1 MPRLGAGLMV
11 LGLLTVA
18 GALVDRFGLTA
29 AAGSRADADETSL
42 PPPGQPSASPRG
54 TATAGPVAT
63 PSPSVASTALA
74 LNVPYPK
81 SGPDTFTY
89 ATTTGP
95 VLGTAGG
102 IRRFHVAMESNI
114 TQVAMADLVAKI
126 DQTLG
131 DQRSWIA
138 GGAYRLQQV
147 PRATEAQFTV
157 YLVTEQTSV
166 RMCAPLKTNGY
177 TSCRQ
182 GAHVVLNLDRW
193 MASVP
198 GYVDAKVAL
207 DTYRTYMINHE
218 VGHALG
224 HDHQLCPGNGK
235 PAPVMEQQT
244 FGLHGCVPNPWP
256 YLGGKLYTGPPGRY

>member
-1 MPRLGAGLMV
+1 MV

-29 AAGSRADADETSL
+29 AAGLRAADDAGVEPS
-42 PPPGQPSASPRG
+42 GQPPTSAPPTTPG
-54 TATAGPVAT
+54 GGPAT
-63 PSPSVASTALA
+63 PAPSPASTVLA
-74 LNVPYPK
+74 LDVPYPK
-81 SGPDTFTY
+81 SGPGTFTY
-89 ATTTGP
+89 ATTTGA

-102 IRRFHVAMESNI
+102 IRRFHVAMESNL
-114 TQVAMADLVAKI
+114 TQVAMVDLVTKI

-131 DQRSWIA
+131 DPRSWIA
-138 GGAYRLQQV
+138 GGAYRLQRV
-147 PRATEAQFTV
+147 PREVDAQFTV

-166 RMCAPLKTNGY
+166 KMCAPLQTNGY
-177 TSCRQ
+177 TSCRN

-193 MASVP
+193 MASVTS
-198 GYVDAKVAL
+198 YVDAGVPL

-244 FGLHGCVPNPWP
+244 FGLHGCTPNPWP
-256 YLGGKLYTGPPGRY
+256 YIGGKLYTGPPGRY

>member
-1 MPRLGAGLMV
+1 MPRLAAGLMV
-11 LGLLTVA
+11 LGLVLVGA
-18 GALVDRFGLTA
+18 ALVDRFGPSA
-29 AAGSRADADETSL
+29 AAGSRADRDEIVD
-42 PPPGQPSASPRG
+42 P
-54 TATAGPVAT
+54 
-63 PSPSVASTALA
+63 PSPSTSAPASPTTSPPSTQPSTSPTSTVLS
-74 LNVPYPK
+74 LNVAYPK
-81 SGPDTFTY
+81 SGPGTFVY

-95 VLGTAGG
+95 VLGTTGA
-102 IRRFHVAMESNI
+102 IRKFHVAMESNI
-114 TQVAMADLVAKI
+114 TQVEMADFTTKI

-131 DQRSWIA
+131 DPRSWIA

-147 PRATEAQFTV
+147 PKSTDAQFTV

-166 RMCAPLKTNGY
+166 RMCAPLQTGGY

-193 MASVP
+193 MASVTS
-198 GYVDAKVAL
+198 YVNADVPL

-224 HDHQLCPGNGK
+224 NSHQLCPGNGK

-256 YLGGKLYTGPPGRY
+256 YIDGKLYKGPPGRY